1 MALRT
6 NYKYNRGE
14 ANRVVSGYSHL
25 SGERAY
31 DASMMA
37 LKDRYGDTDVIA
49 SAFIKKALEWPTIRN
64 TDTKLLDEFALFL
77 VDPSNLSTSGVG
89 FLKGLIIASIHVA

>member
-1 MALRT
+1 VINCDNDYEKM
-6 NYKYNRGE
+6 NYLEQLTYGE

-49 SAFIKKALEWPTIRN
+49 SAFIKKALECFYKIH
-64 TDTKLLDEFALFL
+64 KVLELDCFL
-77 VDPSNLSTSGVG
+77 RILYSKDNISPSVMQM
-89 FLKGLIIASIHVA
+89 KR

>member
-1 MALRT
+1 M
-6 NYKYNRGE
+6 
-14 ANRVVSGYSHL
+14 YSHL

-77 VDPSNLSTSGVG
+77 VEFLELDCFRRILYSKDNISPSVMQV
-89 FLKGLIIASIHVA
+89 KR